1 MKRYYLSALI
11 TYLDNRLP
19 DISFNSSKIIRSIV
33 ENFKAVILKKS
44 IKFQKLMGIRIRE
57 VNRG

>member
-19 DISFNSSKIIRSIV
+19 DISFNSSKIIRS
-33 ENFKAVILKKS
+33 VIYGLEKNN
-44 IKFQKLMGIRIRE
+44 ILAFDDIF
-57 VNRG
+57 V

>member
-19 DISFNSSKIIRSIV
+19 DISFNSSKIIRS
-33 ENFKAVILKKS
+33 NFKAVILKKS